1 MPQGDARGSGQAH
14 ASPFACSFQMTSRN
28 FPKIREITHRL
39 NFVPQGNCSWDC
51 CHDNS
56 PQHKTVSGQLS
67 NYEGNGNE
75 NSIKSE
81 FAFYQTFRFYLSSKQ
96 FLNAGKF
103 SSSWILQ
110 CCNFIQKDKE
120 NSSLY
125 VHILQKHHIA
135 LQSRALDLKEMYQKG

>member
-1 MPQGDARGSGQAH
+1 MCLKRTREGAVKHTRLLSRA
-14 ASPFACSFQMTSRN
+14 AFRRLLATSPN
-28 FPKIREITHRL
+28 REITHRL

-56 PQHKTVSGQLS
+56 PQHKTVNGQLS

-75 NSIKSE
+75 HNNS
-81 FAFYQTFRFYLSSKQ
+81 AFYQTYRFYLSSKK

-103 SSSWILQ
+103 SWSWILQ